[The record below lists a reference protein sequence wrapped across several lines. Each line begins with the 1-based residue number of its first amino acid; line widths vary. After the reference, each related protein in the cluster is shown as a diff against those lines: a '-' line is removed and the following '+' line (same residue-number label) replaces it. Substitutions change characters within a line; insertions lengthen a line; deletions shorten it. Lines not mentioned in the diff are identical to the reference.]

1 MHNMKSELREDYST
15 LEHQLIY
22 NIRESFNY
30 HLVNNATFLAEK
42 LLAERDCD
50 ETRLI
55 LAECY
60 FAEAKHNMVYQ
71 LLKRCQSAPC
81 KYLFAMAAVK
91 LNKYD
96 QAEAAL
102 LRETGSASHQQS
114 LNSNAYSLYLIGEA
128 YERSGKET
136 EAFQYY
142 KNAFERN
149 PCLWVAFEK
158 LCKLGPRD
166 NMNSQFI
173 FREPNRRSVKE
184 QEAPLA
190 VLQNLPERE
199 CNKRSGKL
207 DLGSEHLADITK
219 SNLKTIMQKKTVSQN
234 LFKGHEKKENPL
246 AASTA
251 APTSI
256 GCKEV
261 VSLLQTFGT
270 PYQDMVRFNC
280 RKAIEGFKLLPKKH
294 LNSGWTLVNIGHCY
308 MDLGENEKAEEMFSE
323 AFKLEPYRVKGVEYY
338 SSCLWQLR
346 KQTELCKLA
355 FEVIEYNPF
364 SPEAWIALGN
374 CFSLQRDH
382 DTALSYF
389 HRAIQLEPRFSY
401 AYCLKGHEYIY
412 CDQFVKAKS
421 CYEMALKTDQNNFH
435 AWWGLGNVSLK
446 QEKYDRALDYF
457 QKSNTLNSKNSIV
470 QSYIGIVYEKL
481 EKNSEALIAFKRSED
496 LNPGALMTRFHKTQI
511 YYKMGDYSNALIE
524 LERLIH
530 LSPKEGQLY
539 IMIGNVH
546 KRLGNPQK
554 ALQYYQCAQ
563 DLDNKES
570 QRVKNL
576 IDALT
581 NTNQFNNYENEFN

>member
-1 MHNMKSELREDYST
+1 MKTELRDEYSA
-15 LEHQLIY
+15 LEQQLIY

-30 HLVNNATFLAEK
+30 HLVANATFLAEK
-42 LLAERDCD
+42 LMAEKDCD

-71 LLKRCQSAPC
+71 LLKRCQSQAC
-81 KYLFAMAAVK
+81 RYLFAMAAVK

-102 LRETGSASHQQS
+102 LRDSGQASYQHGP
-114 LNSNAYSLYLIGEA
+114 NSNAYALYLIGEA

-136 EAFQYY
+136 EALQFY
-142 KNAFERN
+142 KQAFDRN

-158 LCKLGPRD
+158 LCKLSPRD
-166 NMNSQFI
+166 NPNYQFI
-173 FREPNRRSVKE
+173 FKEPIRRGTKD

-190 VLQNLPERE
+190 VLQNLPEKE
-199 CNKRSGKL
+199 QSKKAGKPE
-207 DLGSEHLADITK
+207 LGAESLTDITK
-219 SNLKTIMQKKTVSQN
+219 SNLKSMLQKKTTSQN
-234 LFKGHEKKENPL
+234 LFKDREKKENPL
-246 AASTA
+246 VASTA
-251 APTSI
+251 APASV
-256 GCKEV
+256 GCREV
-261 VSLLQTFGT
+261 VGLLQSLGT
-270 PYQDMVRFNC
+270 PYQDMIRFNC
-280 RKAIEGFKLLPKKH
+280 KKAIDGFKLLPKKH

-308 MDLGENEKAEEMFSE
+308 MDLGDNEKAEEAFAE
-323 AFKLEPYRVKGVEYY
+323 AFRNEPYRVKGVEYY

-346 KQTELCKLA
+346 KQTELCKLS
-355 FEVIEYNPF
+355 FEVIEHNPF

-412 CDQFVKAKS
+412 CDQFVKAKT
-421 CYEMALKTDQNNFH
+421 CYEMALKTDQYNFH

-457 QKSNTLNSKNSIV
+457 LKSNTLNSKNSIV

-481 EKNSEALIAFKRSED
+481 EKNNEALSAFKRSED
-496 LNPGALMTRFHKTQI
+496 LNPNALMTRFHKTQI
-511 YYKMGDYSNALIE
+511 YYKMGDYSNALME

-530 LSPKEGQLY
+530 LSPKESQLY

-563 DLDNKES
+563 DLDSKES

-581 NTNQFNNYENEFN
+581 SNNQFNNYENEFN